1 MSESIRVVIAD
12 DHTLV
17 REGIRHVLEAEG
29 GITVVAEASTAA
41 EAVALVQTHAP
52 DVAIF
57 DISMPGETGLSA
69 AVRLRSLV
77 PETRV
82 LILSMYDNPEYVLE
96 SVRAGAH
103 GYILKDSASTDLR
116 AAVRAVH
123 EGESYFSPPI
133 AAKLTEALRGA
144 VDAEQRTSALERLTG
159 REREVLEG
167 IAKGETNKEIAN
179 RLGISHRTVETH
191 RESLMRKLRIKTVAG
206 LTKFALETGLI
217 TS

>member
-1 MSESIRVVIAD
+1 MTDPIRVVIAD

-17 REGIRHVLEAEG
+17 REGIRHVLEADG
-29 GITVVAEASTAA
+29 GITVVAEAATAR
-41 EAVALVQTHAP
+41 EALALVEQQQP
-52 DVAIF
+52 DVAVF

-69 AVRLRSLV
+69 AAALRTAA

-96 SVRAGAH
+96 GVRAGAN

-144 VDAEQRTSALERLTG
+144 VDAEQRTSALGKLTG
-159 REREVLEG
+159 RERDVLEG
-167 IAKGETNKEIAN
+167 IAQGETNKEIAA

-191 RESLMRKLRIKTVAG
+191 RESLMRKLRIRTVAG

-217 TS
+217 AG